1 MTNLNDGGRPKTL
14 QRGCYS
20 KTQSE
25 ALRLKRNKATESL
38 GTRSQTE
45 NPTGT
50 EKLMEAVGERKN
62 LLKALKRVEGKKGS
76 AGIDGMRTEE
86 LRSYLKKNWLTIKEQ
101 LLSGAYTPSPVKRV
115 EIAKPDGGVRKLGI
129 PTVLDRFIQQAILQ
143 E

>member
-62 LLKALKRVEGKKGS
+62 LLKALGRGKERQCRYRW
-76 AGIDGMRTEE
+76 DEDRRTTELFEEE
-86 LRSYLKKNWLTIKEQ
+86 LADNKGAVNLGQ
-101 LLSGAYTPSPVKRV
+101 L
-115 EIAKPDGGVRKLGI
+115 
-129 PTVLDRFIQQAILQ
+129 
-143 E
+143 